1 MTFHEKSRWIALLAN
16 LGVWSWYFLTVARVR
31 AAGAPDAPYVIATML
46 PVIIAITVI
55 HIVAH
60 AAVALWK
67 PSEARTGM
75 DEREQ
80 AIARRAAVIAYNVL
94 AVGLVLAVGAT
105 LFNWTAFFAIN
116 AVMFVFIVAESVRYA
131 LEIVAYRR
139 MAA

>member
-16 LGVWSWYFLTVARVR
+16 LAAWSWYFVAVARLH
-31 AAGAPDAPYVIATML
+31 AAGVPNVPYMIAMML
-46 PVIIAITVI
+46 PVIVAITVI

-60 AAVALWK
+60 VAVALWK
-67 PSEARTGM
+67 PGEARSET

-80 AIARRAAVIAYNVL
+80 AIARRAASIAYNVL

-105 LFNWTAFFAIN
+105 LFNWTAFFAVN
-116 AVMFVFIVAESVRYA
+116 AVMLVFILAESVRYT

>member
-16 LGVWSWYFLTVARVR
+16 FGVWSWYFLTVARVHG
-31 AAGAPDAPYVIATML
+31 AGAPNAPYVIAMML

-67 PSEARTGM
+67 PGEARTGM

-94 AVGLVLAVGAT
+94 AVGLILAVGVT

-116 AVMFVFIVAESVRYA
+116 AVMLVFIIAESVRYA